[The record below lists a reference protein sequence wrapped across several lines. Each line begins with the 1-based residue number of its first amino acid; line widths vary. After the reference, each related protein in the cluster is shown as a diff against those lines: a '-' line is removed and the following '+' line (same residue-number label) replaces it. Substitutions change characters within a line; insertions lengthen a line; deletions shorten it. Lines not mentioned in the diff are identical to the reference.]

1 VASDVDSCGLV
12 FVFVFVFFVLVLEEC
27 CSGMRR
33 ARWKGEVK

>member
-12 FVFVFVFFVLVLEEC
+12 FVFVFFFVLVLEEC